1 TNLSERDTDIKTDEF
16 QKHGSLLVIVKFMPP
31 NKHVEQQTFGRT
43 SRQGKRGTSQRILN
57 AINLAHYAD
66 FDIQK
71 ITELRDKIE
80 ANILSDFEQREL
92 QIITLA
98 DEIFTKF

>member
-1 TNLSERDTDIKTDEF
+1 TNLSERDTDIKIDEI
-16 QKHGSLLVIVKFMPP
+16 QKHGGLHVIVKFMSP
-31 NKHVEQQTFGRT
+31 NKRVEQETFGRT

-57 AINLAHYAD
+57 TINLAHYAD

-71 ITELRDKIE
+71 ITELRNKIE
-80 ANILSDFEQREL
+80 ANMLSDFKQREL

-98 DEIFTKF
+98 DEIFAKF